1 MIIAQWQIDA
11 RFGHKQEVLD
21 SLRWWSEEIGSQIG
35 LPPGQTQV
43 MTGSIGANESTVISQ
58 MRLDSISDLDEAW
71 NKLKTLDKHKKWS
84 RELEPNIVSG
94 SHRWEVYR
102 VMD

>member
-1 MIIAQWQIDA
+1 MIIAKWQIDA

-21 SLRWWSEEIGSQIG
+21 SVRWWRDEIGSEIG
-35 LPPGQTQV
+35 LSTDDFEIL
-43 MTGSIGANESTVISQ
+43 TGSIGANESTVVTQ
-58 MRLDSISDLDEAW
+58 MKLDSISQLDEAW
-71 NKLKTLDKHKKWS
+71 NKLSDLDKHKNWS